1 MRVLKYG
8 VLICVASLVCLTGYL
23 SLLSFLAEGASL
35 KTCALML
42 APPLIWLAYQK
53 VSLFAQKFT
62 TGRKTS

>member
-8 VLICVASLVCLTGYL
+8 VLICVAALVYLTGYL
-23 SLLSFLAEGASL
+23 SLRSFLAEGASL

-53 VSLFAQKFT
+53 VCLFAEKIT
-62 TGRKTS
+62 TERKSS